1 MKEAEP
7 IVDEYVSADAVKK
20 QGLVIAGYVAGGILI
35 LVMQFL
41 GARFFFVAG
50 ILGLIS
56 LVAGIRIL
64 SAKDSRNKMPGGVL
78 VAAGILCALS
88 RTPFRFIRP
97 ITGTILSICAMGFFA
112 LAIVNIFKL
121 FKILKGRL

>member
-1 MKEAEP
+1 MKIAEP
-7 IVDEYVSADAVKK
+7 VDPYISANAVTR
-20 QGLVIAGYVAGGILI
+20 QGLAIGGYFAGGILI

-56 LVAGIRIL
+56 LIAGIRIL
-64 SAKDSRNKMPGGVL
+64 FAKGGRNKLPGAVL
-78 VAAGILCALS
+78 VAAGILCVLS

-97 ITGTILSICAMGFFA
+97 ITGTLLSIGAVGFFA
-112 LAIVNIFKL
+112 LGIVNIFKL
-121 FKILKGRL
+121 FKILKGRS